1 MHMVEPNLTNKD
13 RYSISFNWDVNG
25 GKERQNIK
33 NPEFRVRSRRKRR
46 SYLLNSC
53 MEIAVNPEV
62 LWNII
67 LTIVVILPLGFL
79 VRSILGEQKRLDI
92 LINKTREEIAKD
104 YVTRESMEATFE
116 RLMDSIDKIDEK
128 IDRLQQRTY
137 FQE

>member
-1 MHMVEPNLTNKD
+1 MEFVIDPHM
-13 RYSISFNWDVNG
+13 
-25 GKERQNIK
+25 
-33 NPEFRVRSRRKRR
+33 
-46 SYLLNSC
+46 
-53 MEIAVNPEV
+53 
-62 LWNII
+62 LWNLV
-67 LTIVVILPLGFL
+67 LTVIVVPGGWLI
-79 VRSILGEQKRLDI
+79 RSIFAEQKRIDI

>member
-1 MHMVEPNLTNKD
+1 MDIT
-13 RYSISFNWDVNG
+13 
-25 GKERQNIK
+25 
-33 NPEFRVRSRRKRR
+33 
-46 SYLLNSC
+46 
-53 MEIAVNPEV
+53 VNPEV

-67 LTIVVILPLGFL
+67 LTIFVLPLGFL

-92 LINKTREEIAKD
+92 LIDKTREEIAKD

>member
-1 MHMVEPNLTNKD
+1 MENGIFIDPTIIWNLL
-13 RYSISFNWDVNG
+13 IS
-25 GKERQNIK
+25 
-33 NPEFRVRSRRKRR
+33 
-46 SYLLNSC
+46 L
-53 MEIAVNPEV
+53 
-62 LWNII
+62 I
-67 LTIVVILPLGFL
+67 LVPVGFL
-79 VRSILGEQKRLDI
+79 VRNLVSEVKRQDI

>member
-1 MHMVEPNLTNKD
+1 MDIT
-13 RYSISFNWDVNG
+13 
-25 GKERQNIK
+25 
-33 NPEFRVRSRRKRR
+33 
-46 SYLLNSC
+46 
-53 MEIAVNPEV
+53 VNPEV
-62 LWNII
+62 LWNIV
-67 LTIVVILPLGFL
+67 LTIVILPLGFL

-116 RLMDSIDKIDEK
+116 RLMDSIDRIDEK

>member
-1 MHMVEPNLTNKD
+1 MDIT
-13 RYSISFNWDVNG
+13 
-25 GKERQNIK
+25 
-33 NPEFRVRSRRKRR
+33 
-46 SYLLNSC
+46 
-53 MEIAVNPEV
+53 VNPEV
-62 LWNII
+62 LWNIV
-67 LTIVVILPLGFL
+67 LTIVILPLGFL

>member
-1 MHMVEPNLTNKD
+1 MD
-13 RYSISFNWDVNG
+13 I
-25 GKERQNIK
+25 I
-33 NPEFRVRSRRKRR
+33 
-46 SYLLNSC
+46 
-53 MEIAVNPEV
+53 VNPEV

-67 LTIVVILPLGFL
+67 LTIFVLPLGFL

>member
-1 MHMVEPNLTNKD
+1 MDIT
-13 RYSISFNWDVNG
+13 
-25 GKERQNIK
+25 
-33 NPEFRVRSRRKRR
+33 
-46 SYLLNSC
+46 
-53 MEIAVNPEV
+53 VNPEV

-67 LTIVVILPLGFL
+67 LTIFVLPLGFL

-116 RLMDSIDKIDEK
+116 ILMDSIDKIDEK

>member
-1 MHMVEPNLTNKD
+1 
-13 RYSISFNWDVNG
+13 
-25 GKERQNIK
+25 
-33 NPEFRVRSRRKRR
+33 
-46 SYLLNSC
+46 

-67 LTIVVILPLGFL
+67 LTIVVLPLWFL

>member
-1 MHMVEPNLTNKD
+1 MDIT
-13 RYSISFNWDVNG
+13 
-25 GKERQNIK
+25 
-33 NPEFRVRSRRKRR
+33 
-46 SYLLNSC
+46 
-53 MEIAVNPEV
+53 VNPEV

-67 LTIVVILPLGFL
+67 LTIFVLPLGFL

-104 YVTRESMEATFE
+104 YVTRESMEATVE
-116 RLMDSIDKIDEK
+116 RLMDSIAKIDEK

>member
-1 MHMVEPNLTNKD
+1 M
-13 RYSISFNWDVNG
+13 
-25 GKERQNIK
+25 
-33 NPEFRVRSRRKRR
+33 
-46 SYLLNSC
+46 
-53 MEIAVNPEV
+53 
-62 LWNII
+62 
-67 LTIVVILPLGFL
+67 
-79 VRSILGEQKRLDI
+79 RSILGEQKRLDI